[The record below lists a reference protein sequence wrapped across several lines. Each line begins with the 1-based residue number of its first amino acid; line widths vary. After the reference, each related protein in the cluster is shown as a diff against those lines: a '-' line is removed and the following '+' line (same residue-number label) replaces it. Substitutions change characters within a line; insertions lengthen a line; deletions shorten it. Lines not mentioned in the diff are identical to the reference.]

1 MQEVFENMV
10 LLREEIQENQK
21 LIKEKRA
28 LLKDLTVFNGDAVHD
43 RSRPGPHRER
53 GWAIHCVLAQ
63 LVSVCHP
70 CQMEF
75 VQACLT
81 EYIVSAGNNAN
92 ATEAMAAFV
101 FEQRKAQK
109 QAVARIQVRLQKNIV
124 LQSGSVG
131 LEERRQPQPPPSDV
145 CTRVQ
150 WKRTTCVFVCE
161 IFM

>member
-10 LLREEIQENQK
+10 SLREEIQENQK

-28 LLKDLTVFNGDAVHD
+28 LLTDLTDTVMEYMTDHD
-43 RSRPGPHRER
+43 LDRIVNVAGRYTVSR
-53 GWAIHCVLAQ
+53 AISQRMPPL
-63 LVSVCHP
+63 S
-70 CQMEF
+70 MEF

-81 EYIVSAGNNAN
+81 EYMLSAGNNAN
-92 ATEAMAAFV
+92 ATEAAAFV

-131 LEERRQPQPPPSDV
+131 LEKPRQPRPQYAYDPPPHDME
-145 CTRVQ
+145 TDDMRF
-150 WKRTTCVFVCE
+150 R
-161 IFM
+161 M